1 MQAVLGPQVL
11 FGLLQALSDPFR
23 AVSVGFRGRKAS
35 NIAAV
40 PQYGPLADVK
50 PQSRPLYPVA
60 ITDVRGSIRSP
71 EGKLKEIPR
80 FVCFPGY

>member
-11 FGLLQALSDPFR
+11 FGLLQARSDPFR
-23 AVSVGFRGRKAS
+23 AVSVGFRGREAS

-40 PQYGPLADVK
+40 PQHGPLTDVK
-50 PQSRPLYPVA
+50 PPSRLLYPVA
-60 ITDVRGSIRSP
+60 IIDVRGSIRSS
-71 EGKLKEIPR
+71 EGKIKEIPR